1 MEDLKYT
8 EILKLNKELAI
19 DNYSSNFS
27 AKILSNVTV
36 NSFKEI
42 FEYSL
47 RLKKINPVIDIGN
60 FDNIVQ
66 DSVNS
71 SKQNLVFVFYDVLN
85 IVDSISS
92 YFESLEEDSILE
104 LKHKI
109 ISEIDLILDNLK
121 NTPTVIFNT
130 FSTAAIVSPYVN
142 STKLEK
148 FVLELN
154 NYLYNSSAKNLVL
167 VNIDKIVNN
176 LGRSQAFD
184 FRFYQSSKAP
194 YTIAFFKTY
203 ICAIESTILKVT
215 GKLKKAI
222 IFDCDNTLWKGV
234 VGEDGLENI
243 QMSANSAIGK
253 AFYDIQCIA
262 KHLSKNGILVGLCSK
277 NNLSDVDEVI
287 NNHKDM
293 VLSNEDII
301 IKKVNWNDKATNL
314 QEIASELNIG
324 VDSLLFID
332 DSDYEINLVK
342 ERLPELKTFQVPK
355 NSYLYK
361 NELLDFI
368 YLNTSLV
375 VSAEDLKKTE
385 QYKEQLVREI
395 DKSNFDSMDSY
406 ISSLKIKLDIQ
417 KDNESQ
423 IPRVSQLTQKTN
435 QFNLTTYRYTETEIE
450 EYMLND
456 TTHVFTSSVSDKF
469 GDSGLTVVCIVVVD
483 KDKSLAKIDT
493 LLMSCRIIGRN
504 IEFVFMDN
512 VFQFLKSFGIKTIH
526 SEYIKT
532 AKNNQVSDFYD
543 KLGFTVNLEEVG
555 QKVYLLDLSKYQ
567 NSTIDYIEIN
577 KNY

>member
-1 MEDLKYT
+1 MENLKYT
-8 EILKLNKELAI
+8 EILQLNKELAK
-19 DNYSSNFS
+19 DNYNTEFS

-42 FEYSL
+42 VEYSF
-47 RLKKINPVIDIGN
+47 RLNKINPIIEIGN

-71 SKQNLVFVFYDVLN
+71 NNHDLVFVFYDILN
-85 IVDSISS
+85 IVDNVSS

-104 LKHKI
+104 LEQKI
-109 ISEIDLILDNLK
+109 KSEIELILLNLRA
-121 NTPTVIFNT
+121 TPTVIFNT
-130 FSTAAIVSPYVN
+130 FSAASIVSPFVN
-142 STKLEK
+142 TTKLEK
-148 FVLELN
+148 FVLGLN
-154 NYLYNSSAKNLVL
+154 NYLHSLMVKNLVL
-167 VNIDKIVNN
+167 VNIDKIIFE
-176 LGRSQAFD
+176 LGRTLAFD

-194 YTIAFFKTY
+194 YTISFFKTY
-203 ICAIESTILKVT
+203 IRAIESTILKVT
-215 GKLKKAI
+215 GKVKKAI

-234 VGEDGLENI
+234 VGEDGIDNI
-243 QMSANSAIGK
+243 QMTANTSYGK
-253 AFYDIQCIA
+253 AFYDVQCIA

-287 NNHKDM
+287 NKHKDM
-293 VLSNEDII
+293 ILSDEDII

-342 ERLPELKTFQVPK
+342 ERLPDLKTFQVPK

-361 NELLDFI
+361 NKLLDFI
-368 YLNTSLV
+368 YQNTSLV
-375 VSAEDLKKTE
+375 VSDEDLKKTE

-395 DKSNFDSMDSY
+395 DKKNFDSMDIY
-406 ISSLKIKLDIQ
+406 ISYLKIKLDIH
-417 KDNESQ
+417 KDNLSQ

-435 QFNLTTYRYTETEIE
+435 QFNLTTYRYTESEIE
-450 EYMLND
+450 EFMSSN
-456 TTHVFTSSVSDKF
+456 TRHVFTASVRDKF
-469 GDSGLTVVCIVVVD
+469 GDSGLTLVCIVFIE
-483 KDKSLAKIDT
+483 KGKAHATIDS

-504 IEFVFMDN
+504 IEFLFMDQ
-512 VFQFLKSFGIKTIH
+512 VFQFLKSDGIKTID
-526 SEYIKT
+526 SKFLKT

-543 KLGFTVNLEEVG
+543 KLGFLINKDEDN
-555 QKVYLLDLSKYQ
+555 QKEYLLDFGEYQ

>member
-1 MEDLKYT
+1 MENLKYT
-8 EILKLNKELAI
+8 EILQLNKELAKE
-19 DNYSSNFS
+19 NYNSEFS

-42 FEYSL
+42 VEYSL
-47 RLKKINPVIDIGN
+47 RLKKINPIIEIGN

-66 DSVNS
+66 DSVS
-71 SKQNLVFVFYDVLN
+71 SSNHNLVFVIYDILN
-85 IVDSISS
+85 IVDNVSS
-92 YFESLEEDSILE
+92 YFESLDEDSILE
-104 LKHKI
+104 LEQKI
-109 ISEIDLILDNLK
+109 KSEIELILVNLRA
-121 NTPTVIFNT
+121 TPTVIFNT
-130 FSTAAIVSPYVN
+130 FSAASIVSPFVN
-142 STKLEK
+142 TTKLEK
-148 FVLELN
+148 FVLGLN
-154 NYLYNSSAKNLVL
+154 NYLYNLTVKNLVL
-167 VNIDKIVNN
+167 VNIDKIIFE
-176 LGRSQAFD
+176 LGRAQAFD

-194 YTIAFFKTY
+194 YTISFFKTY
-203 ICAIESTILKVT
+203 IRAIESTILKVT
-215 GKLKKAI
+215 GKVKKAI

-234 VGEDGLENI
+234 VGEDGIENI
-243 QMSANSAIGK
+243 QMTANTSYGK
-253 AFYDIQCIA
+253 AFYDVQCIA

-287 NNHKDM
+287 NKHKDM
-293 VLSNEDII
+293 ILANEDII

-324 VDSLLFID
+324 VDSLLFVD

-342 ERLPELKTFQVPK
+342 ERLPDLKTFQVPK

-368 YLNTSLV
+368 YQNTSLV

-395 DKSNFDSMDSY
+395 DKNNFDSMDSY
-406 ISSLKIKLDIQ
+406 LSSLKIKLDIH
-417 KDNESQ
+417 KDNVSQ

-450 EYMLND
+450 EYMSSN
-456 TTHVFTSSVSDKF
+456 TKHVFTTSVSDKF
-469 GDSGLTVVCIVVVD
+469 GDSGLTVVCIVFIY
-483 KDKSLAKIDT
+483 KDKAHATIDS

-504 IEFVFMDN
+504 IEFVFMDQ
-512 VFQFLKSFGIKTIH
+512 VFQFLKSVGVKTID
-526 SEYIKT
+526 SKFLKT
-532 AKNNQVSDFYD
+532 TKNNQVSDFYD
-543 KLGFTVNLEEVG
+543 KLGFSINKDEDN
-555 QKVYLLDLSKYQ
+555 QKEYSLDLDEYQ